1 MYNLSFK
8 AVEEPGVK
16 LPTSVWITEKA
27 REFQKNTYFTDY
39 DHNKLW
45 KILKEMGVPDPLLVS
60 WENCMQVKKQ
70 WLEPDVEQQTGS
82 KLGKIYDKDEYCH
95 PDYLTSMWNAGLD
108 ESQAGIKIARKNINN
123 LRYTDGTTLIQKGKR
138 N

>member
-70 WLEPDVEQQTGS
+70 WLELDVEQQTGS

-123 LRYTDGTTLIQKGKR
+123 LRYTDVTTLIQKGKR